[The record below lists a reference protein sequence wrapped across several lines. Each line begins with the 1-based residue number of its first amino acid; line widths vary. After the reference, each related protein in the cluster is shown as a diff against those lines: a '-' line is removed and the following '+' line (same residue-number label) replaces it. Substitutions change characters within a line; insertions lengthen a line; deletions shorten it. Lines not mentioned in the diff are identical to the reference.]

1 MKKKCTLVLISVLT
15 VACIVFAYLLFF
27 YNPSF
32 NMVYDS
38 DTDSYF
44 NNSYLSYNDGT
55 LAAAD
60 YRKTK
65 VTSYDSKNNSTV
77 NLPSNGCLINDNLFY
92 INGNKLCCL
101 DTTTNTRKIIDTD
114 CRSFVCNNE
123 VIAYTKNDSVILK
136 NSDTLENIGDIKFD
150 NQIYYINI
158 SDGNLYIAERIF
170 EDKTDEYGYSFK
182 VVKQYIFK
190 KYDLKSCKLL
200 KSKNANYVNE
210 IRYVTVCKDTFWFFC
225 DETQTV
231 NNVCLDKDVNY
242 PTIQHPDV
250 KFITSNNDCVYYI
263 SEKTESAIIRKT
275 VESPYNGIWKLEV
288 GSNKPV
294 KIADKCDC
302 DELLATK
309 NFLYCYTINYILPR
323 GVANSWVRGYLIDQ
337 LAIS

>member
-1 MKKKCTLVLISVLT
+1 MKKKCTIVLISVLT
-15 VACIVFAYLLFF
+15 VACIVLAYLLFF
-27 YNPSF
+27 YNPAF
-32 NMVYDS
+32 NMIYDS

-65 VTSYDSKNNSTV
+65 VTAYDSKDNSTIT
-77 NLPSNGCLINDNLFY
+77 LSSNGCLISGNLFY
-92 INGNKLCCL
+92 INGDKLCQL
-101 DTTTNTRKIIDTD
+101 DTTTNTRKTIDTD
-114 CRSFVCNNE
+114 CLNFVCNND
-123 VIAYTKNDSVILK
+123 VIAYAKNDSVILK
-136 NSDTLENIGDIKFD
+136 GTATLENIGVVKAD

-158 SDGNLYIAERIF
+158 SDGNLYVAERVF
-170 EDKTDEYGYSFK
+170 MDKTNEYGYSVK
-182 VVKQYIFK
+182 VGKQYVFK

-200 KSKNANYVNE
+200 KSKTANYVNGL
-210 IRYVTVCKDTFWFFC
+210 RYVTVCKDTFYFFC

-231 NNVCLDKDVNY
+231 NNVCLNKESNY
-242 PTIQHPDV
+242 PTIQHADI

-288 GSNKPV
+288 SSDKPT

-302 DELLATK
+302 DEILATE

-323 GVANSWVRGYLIDQ
+323 GMANSCVKGYLIDQ

>member
-1 MKKKCTLVLISVLT
+1 MNNRLKYLQQKTLRLT
-15 VACIVFAYLLFF
+15 VSPGVYIMKDENGGIIYIGKAKNLKNRVSSYFRSNPDHTPKVAKMVENVFDYDFIV
-27 YNPSF
+27 
-32 NMVYDS
+32 
-38 DTDSYF
+38 TDSEYEALLLEC
-44 NNSYLSYNDGT
+44 SLIKQHKPKYN
-55 LAAAD
+55 
-60 YRKTK
+60 
-65 VTSYDSKNNSTV
+65 
-77 NLPSNGCLINDNLFY
+77 
-92 INGNKLCCL
+92 
-101 DTTTNTRKIIDTD
+101 
-114 CRSFVCNNE
+114 
-123 VIAYTKNDSVILK
+123 ILLK
-136 NSDTLENIGDIKFD
+136 DDKG
-150 NQIYYINI
+150 YHYINI

-170 EDKTDEYGYSFK
+170 EDETDEYGYSLK
-182 VVKQYIFK
+182 VGKQYIFK

-200 KSKNANYVNE
+200 KSKNANYVNG
-210 IRYVTVCKDTFWFFC
+210 IRYVTVCKDTFYFFC

-250 KFITSNNDCVYYI
+250 KFITSNSDCVYYI
-263 SEKTESAIIRKT
+263 SEKTESAIILKT

-323 GVANSWVRGYLIDQ
+323 GVANSWVKGYLIDQ